1 MKKYTLVICLA
12 LILGAC
18 GKPSD
23 SYDNYSAE
31 RSASAPVMAEMVGS
45 PVPDQAESPP
55 DSLNSGILSQGSA
68 SHLQDKQ
75 LIISGDI
82 HFKTA
87 NALETLNAIEGSVL
101 THGGYIQESSL
112 SSQTRESRTY
122 ATSDNQIKE
131 LTLNSYYATVIV
143 RVPKDKLG
151 EFLKELRPLMNKL
164 DTRTFKAQDVTL
176 DIYKNELQAQI
187 EQQKQKA
194 LDNIDG
200 KGTLG
205 DKADIATQSTL
216 ARHEAL
222 LYELEQKALQDKVT
236 LSTIALN
243 FYDEPTLSESI
254 RPDLDAQINT
264 QLSSNFGHE
273 LLGSIATGWYYFL
286 QMVLWFV
293 QLWGLW
299 LIIGV
304 SVWGI
309 CRYRKHR
316 KTKKAEKPKP
326 NTDDDKANTPD
337 QTND

>member
-1 MKKYTLVICLA
+1 MKKCILVISLA

-31 RSASAPVMAEMVGS
+31 RSASAPVMAEMVRS
-45 PVPDQAESPP
+45 PVPNQVESPS
-55 DSLNSGILSQGSA
+55 DSLNSSILSQGSA

-82 HFKTA
+82 RFKTT
-87 NALETLNAIEGSVL
+87 NALETLNAIEGSAL

-293 QLWGLW
+293 RLWGLW
-299 LIIGV
+299 LIIGA
-304 SVWGI
+304 SIWGI
-309 CRYRKHR
+309 CRYRKYR
-316 KTKKAEKPKP
+316 KTKKTTKPKP

-337 QTND
+337 QTSD

>member
-1 MKKYTLVICLA
+1 MKKCILVISLA

-18 GKPSD
+18 GKPND
-23 SYDNYSAE
+23 SYNSYSTE
-31 RSASAPVMAEMVGS
+31 RSAPMAEAVMDTQTKPS
-45 PVPDQAESPP
+45 P

-82 HFKTA
+82 RFKTA
-87 NALETLNAIEGSVL
+87 NTLETLNTIEGSAL

-112 SSQTRESRTY
+112 SSQTQESRTY

-164 DTRTFKAQDVTL
+164 ETRTFKAQDVTL

-194 LDNIDG
+194 LDDIDG

-254 RPDLDAQINT
+254 RPDLDAQNQHPI
-264 QLSSNFGHE
+264 
-273 LLGSIATGWYYFL
+273 
-286 QMVLWFV
+286 
-293 QLWGLW
+293 
-299 LIIGV
+299 
-304 SVWGI
+304 
-309 CRYRKHR
+309 K
-316 KTKKAEKPKP
+316 
-326 NTDDDKANTPD
+326 
-337 QTND
+337 

>member
-1 MKKYTLVICLA
+1 MKKCILVISLA

-18 GKPSD
+18 GKPND
-23 SYDNYSAE
+23 SYNSYSAE
-31 RSASAPVMAEMVGS
+31 RSAPMAEAVMDTQTKPS
-45 PVPDQAESPP
+45 P
-55 DSLNSGILSQGSA
+55 DSLNSGILSQGNA

-82 HFKTA
+82 RFKTA
-87 NALETLNAIEGSVL
+87 NALETLNTIEGSVL
-101 THGGYIQESSL
+101 THEGYIQESSL
-112 SSQTRESRTY
+112 SSQTQESRTY

-164 DTRTFKAQDVTL
+164 ETRTFKAQDVTL

-187 EQQKQKA
+187 EQQKQKT

-205 DKADIATQSTL
+205 DKADITTQSTL

-236 LSTIALN
+236 LSTIVLN

-299 LIIGV
+299 LIIGA

-309 CRYRKHR
+309 CRYRKYR
-316 KTKKAEKPKP
+316 KTKKATKPKP
-326 NTDDDKANTPD
+326 NTDDDKVNTPD
-337 QTND
+337 QAND

>member
-1 MKKYTLVICLA
+1 MKKCILVISLA

-18 GKPSD
+18 SKPND
-23 SYDNYSAE
+23 SHNSYSTE
-31 RSASAPVMAEMVGS
+31 RSAPMAEAVMDTQTKPS
-45 PVPDQAESPP
+45 P

-82 HFKTA
+82 RFKTA
-87 NALETLNAIEGSVL
+87 NTLETLNTIEGSAL

-131 LTLNSYYATVIV
+131 LTLSSHYATVIV

-164 DTRTFKAQDVTL
+164 ETRTFKAQDVTL

-187 EQQKQKA
+187 EQQKQKT

-299 LIIGV
+299 LIIGA
-304 SVWGI
+304 SIWGI

-316 KTKKAEKPKP
+316 KTKKATKPKP
-326 NTDDDKANTPD
+326 NTDDDKVNTPD
-337 QTND
+337 QAND